1 MARKYHSK
9 QKNKPAISKADESG
23 RHFSTFSIKNFR
35 CFKSFTF
42 DSIERINLIGGM
54 NNAGKTTLLET
65 IFLLLGTTNIR
76 LLLNLNAFRGM
87 ESMDGNATSIRD
99 MAWAHLFHNYDN
111 QLIITINGG
120 LVGDKQISITL
131 KETSGQ
137 ILTIP
142 LGESESKV
150 TIGSSSVLAQALQLQ
165 YKNIKNKIYSVN
177 LQIDSKGINFQPPLV
192 EPLFPG
198 IFLTA
203 RRRPSSMENAS
214 RYGQLDVVENQSNIL
229 TALKIIEPRL
239 KRLSTIV
246 IGSVPMIHGDI
257 GIGRMLPLAVMGDG
271 LGSLASLLLAI
282 SSAAG
287 GVVLIDEIENGLHYS
302 VMVQVWK
309 AIAEAARHYDT
320 QIFATTH
327 SWECIE
333 SAHEAFLTSGPY
345 DFRYHRLEQKDDTIN
360 AVTFDQSTLQ
370 TTIESGWEV
379 R

>member
-9 QKNKPAISKADESG
+9 QKNKPGISKADESG

-65 IFLLLGTTNIR
+65 IFLLLGTTNIH
-76 LLLNLNAFRGM
+76 LVLKLNAFRGM

-99 MAWAHLFHNYDN
+99 IAWAHLFHNYDN

-131 KETSGQ
+131 KETSRQ
-137 ILTIP
+137 ILTLPI
-142 LGESESKV
+142 GESEGKV

-177 LQIDSKGINFQPPLV
+177 LQIDSKGINLQPPLV

-203 RRRPSSMENAS
+203 RRRPSSLENAS

>member
-1 MARKYHSK
+1 MARKYHSE
-9 QKNKPAISKADESG
+9 QKNKPVISKADESG

-65 IFLLLGTTNIR
+65 IFLLLGTTNIHIV
-76 LLLNLNAFRGM
+76 LKLNAFRGM

-111 QLIITINGG
+111 QLIIAINGG

-142 LGESESKV
+142 LGESEGKV
-150 TIGSSSVLAQALQLQ
+150 TISSSSVLAQALQLQ